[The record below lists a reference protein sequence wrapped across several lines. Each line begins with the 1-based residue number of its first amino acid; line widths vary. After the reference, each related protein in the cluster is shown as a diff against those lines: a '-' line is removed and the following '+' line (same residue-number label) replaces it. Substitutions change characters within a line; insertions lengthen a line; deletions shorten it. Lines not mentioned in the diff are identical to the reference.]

1 MDEALEKILGR
12 RLRKAREMRGLT
24 QKELARQVAGQI
36 DYTYVGKIERG
47 EQLPSL
53 KVLRRIGAALGVPLS
68 YFFQS
73 EEVDLL
79 PEEAR
84 RLSQDTARKHL
95 LREIAKLPAREI
107 PLLSE
112 ILRTLARHGR
122 SRTREGRTVSG
133 YQEGERTERRVA
145 ERRGKYRRGR
155 RNQRTRERRDKTQ
168 RAKRL
173 RGG

>member
-12 RLRKAREMRGLT
+12 RLRRARQLRGLT

-73 EEVDLL
+73 EETELL

-84 RLSQDTARKHL
+84 HLSRDAARKHL
-95 LREIAKLPAREI
+95 LREIAHLPAREI

-122 SRTREGRTVSG
+122 SRIHGGRAGSG
-133 YQEGERTERRVA
+133 YPSGEQLERRVA
-145 ERRGKYRRGR
+145 ERGAGYRHKKGHKGRGKKRGTRR
-155 RNQRTRERRDKTQ
+155 RTE
-168 RAKRL
+168 RL
-173 RGG
+173 RGV